1 MNRKRNALRAG
12 IFIVLSIILAIT
24 VILGIK
30 GLDRILDPVDKR
42 YARFTL
48 QDDLGGLRVGDD
60 VRIGGYK
67 VGQVR
72 EIEVVPPSDPRL
84 AKSPSMNL
92 STAPINQPMILV
104 TFAVPKKYEIKEGAR
119 VGIQG
124 TVTGASWLNFDNLG
138 TGPALG
144 RDVALVGRASGINAF
159 MASLSDISPRINN
172 IINQVDQQTI
182 PTVNTTVASYKTTA
196 ETGTKLLNEVREYVK
211 PAVEKYHAVADSTKR
226 MMTNAGDL
234 FGETKSD
241 FKGTVKNLNDT
252 TAAIHE
258 KLPPMLD
265 KVNGLM
271 TKVDGT
277 ITKATEALDD
287 VKKTVANTRDMT
299 ASANS
304 VITGSKSK
312 LEGMITS
319 LKATSDNLKNASAE
333 IRHSP
338 WRLLYTPKKGE
349 MNNLNIYDSARQF
362 AEGANDL
369 NDAAQA
375 LRDALKDKQ
384 AQPEQIR
391 LLMEKVDHS
400 FSKFTEV
407 EQKLWTEVKE

>member
-1 MNRKRNALRAG
+1 
-12 IFIVLSIILAIT
+12 VII
-24 VILGIK
+24 GIK
-30 GLDRILDPVDKR
+30 GLDRLFDPVDKR

-67 VGQVR
+67 VGQIR
-72 EIEVVPPSDPRL
+72 EIEVVPPTDPRL
-84 AKSPSMNL
+84 AKSPSMNIT
-92 STAPINQPMILV
+92 TAPINQPMILV
-104 TFAVPKKYEIKEGAR
+104 TFAVPKKYEIKDGAR

-124 TVTGASWLNFDNLG
+124 TVTGASWLNFDSLG
-138 TGPALG
+138 TGPALD
-144 RDVALVGRASGINAF
+144 REVALVGRASGINAL

-172 IINQVDQQTI
+172 IITQVDQQTI

-196 ETGTKLLNEVREYVK
+196 ETGTKLLNEVRENVK
-211 PAVEKYHAVADSTKR
+211 PAVDKYHAVADSTKT

-234 FGETKSD
+234 FGETKTD

-252 TAAIHE
+252 TAAIKD

-265 KVNGLM
+265 KVNGVM

-287 VKKTVANTRDMT
+287 VKKTVANARDMT

-304 VITGSKSK
+304 VMTGSKSK

-319 LKATSDNLKNASAE
+319 LKATSDNLKFASAE

-375 LRDALKDKQ
+375 LRDALQDKQ

-391 LLMEKVDHS
+391 ALMEKVDHS
-400 FSKFTEV
+400 FSKFTQV

>member
-1 MNRKRNALRAG
+1 
-12 IFIVLSIILAIT
+12 
-24 VILGIK
+24 
-30 GLDRILDPVDKR
+30 
-42 YARFTL
+42 
-48 QDDLGGLRVGDD
+48 
-60 VRIGGYK
+60 
-67 VGQVR
+67 
-72 EIEVVPPSDPRL
+72 
-84 AKSPSMNL
+84 
-92 STAPINQPMILV
+92 
-104 TFAVPKKYEIKEGAR
+104 
-119 VGIQG
+119 
-124 TVTGASWLNFDNLG
+124 VTGQSWLNFDSLG
-138 TGPALG
+138 TGPLLG
-144 RDVALVGRASGINAF
+144 QDVALVGRPSGINAF

-172 IINQVDQQTI
+172 IIAQVDQQTL
-182 PTVNTTVASYKTTA
+182 PGVNNTVASYKTTA
-196 ETGTKLLNEVREYVK
+196 ETGTKLINEAREYMK

-234 FGETKSD
+234 VGETKSD

-265 KVNGLM
+265 KM
-271 TKVDGT
+271 TEVMNKVHESVA
-277 ITKATEALDD
+277 KASEALDD
-287 VKKTVANTRDMT
+287 VKKSVANTRDMT

-312 LEGMITS
+312 LEAMITS

-375 LRDALKDKQ
+375 LRDALKDKS

-391 LLMEKVDHS
+391 ALMEKVDRS
-400 FSKFTEV
+400 FGKFTEV